1 VKGGIG
7 NSLLVTVDLLVVDL
21 VGLFDLDLEDLLDGM
36 ESVAGISVMSSE
48 SCESSKVIV
57 FTLSSLLNNAD
68 SSLLGLGAI
77 LVGVRTGFL
86 DRITLLP
93 PTPF

>member
-1 VKGGIG
+1 MYSWKTVIISGIQNKVICFVCSEIG
-7 NSLLVTVDLLVVDL
+7 QFVP
-21 VGLFDLDLEDLLDGM
+21 
-36 ESVAGISVMSSE
+36 E

-93 PTPF
+93 PEL